1 MKKLKRLL
9 IVLAAMV
16 MATAAMFGCGE
27 TPSADYTNP
36 IAIYMPDGAPA
47 LAFAKLMDEEN
58 KLGKE
63 NGVTYTVFPA
73 QGEGSASDKFLADK
87 PTMAVLP
94 ITDVSLFL
102 NDDNYKDY
110 RIVSILTHGN
120 LFLIGKEQIT
130 TLSDLKGKRV
140 SVVNIDKVPG
150 LTFKYLLGK
159 NGINYNGEGDSVTLK
174 GIAGTQVAGEIKA
187 NNADFVLVP
196 QPAAAVAKA
205 ALKQNFDITVNTF
218 NVNEC
223 YSESGFPQA
232 VLVAKKE
239 LCDDTN
245 FLKKLETALKENAEW
260 IKEEE
265 NGKAKNAE
273 KAVNA
278 VTEHFADDATTTLDA
293 GKLPLDAIKGSNIYY
308 QSVNDSTTRSF
319 VKDYINNMSAIEAS
333 AAKAIT
339 DDFFIA

>member
-63 NGVTYTVFPA
+63 NLSYTVVKA
-73 QGEGSASDKFLADK
+73 ENIGGYVANESATVALMPVTGASKVAAGK
-87 PTMAVLP
+87 YKAVSV
-94 ITDVSLFL
+94 I
-102 NDDNYKDY
+102 
-110 RIVSILTHGN
+110 THGN
-120 LFLIGKEQIT
+120 IFVIGKGEAT
-130 TLSDLKGKRV
+130 ELADLKGKKV
-140 SVVNIDKVPG
+140 GVVQLANVPG
-150 LTFKYLLGK
+150 LTFKHLLG
-159 NGINYNGEGDSVTLK
+159 G
-174 GIAGTQVAGEIKA
+174 AGVDYSENEQVAGKVALYNITDPSA
-187 NNADFVLVP
+187 IASALNQGTYDYVVAP
-196 QPAAAVAKA
+196 QPAVA
-205 ALKQNFDITVNTF
+205 
-218 NVNEC
+218 NVCKNVAGVEVKIDLNNL
-223 YSESGFPQA
+223 YSASGFPQA
-232 VLVAKKE
+232 VLMVKNE
-239 LCDDTN
+239 LCSDTDFIN
-245 FLKKLETALKENAEW
+245 KLTDALTDAASW
-260 IKEEE
+260 IKEVDE

-273 KAVNA
+273 KAVKAINA
-278 VTEHFADDATTTLDA
+278 NFADGGASTLKA
-293 GKLPLDAIKGSNIYY
+293 PALSPSAIKGSNIYY

-319 VKDYINNMSAIEAS
+319 VKDYINNMIAIEAS

>member
-1 MKKLKRLL
+1 
-9 IVLAAMV
+9 MV

-150 LTFKYLLGK
+150 LTFKHLLG
-159 NGINYNGEGDSVTLK
+159 G
-174 GIAGTQVAGEIKA
+174 AGVDYSENEQVAGKVALYNI
-187 NNADFVLVP
+187 ADPSAIASALNQNTYDYVVAP
-196 QPAAAVAKA
+196 QPAVA
-205 ALKQNFDITVNTF
+205 
-218 NVNEC
+218 NVCKSVAGVEVKIDLNNL
-223 YSESGFPQA
+223 YSASGFPQA
-232 VLVAKKE
+232 VLMVKNE
-239 LCDDTN
+239 LCTDTDFIN
-245 FLKKLETALKENAEW
+245 KLTDALTDAASW
-260 IKEEE
+260 IKEVDE
-265 NGKAKNAE
+265 NGNAKNAGAAV
-273 KAVNA
+273 KAINA
-278 VTEHFADDATTTLDA
+278 NFADGGASTLKA
-293 GKLPLDAIKGSNIYY
+293 PALSPSAIEGSNIYV
-308 QSVNDSTTRSF
+308 QSVKEASVKTF
-319 VKDYINNMSAIEAS
+319 VKDYINNMIAIEAS